1 MIDPQGIRWETGHQL
16 AAAGLGGRSALS
28 IQHANRRH
36 RAVRAGEYPRG
47 KSAGRLSAEHGRS
60 DDHDHTAAS
69 YQAALRGEQQ
79 NWSYAAYEL
88 GELRNA
94 FARITRTIPRYHALD
109 TASITT
115 AVTQAPLDAIDQAIK
130 ARNPSQFTA
139 AYAQLTQACNACH
152 QSLGHS
158 TVVIKVPTAAVFPD
172 QEF

>member
-1 MIDPQGIRWETGHQL
+1 MSWRPL
-16 AAAGLGGRSALS
+16 ASAVAVLSALS
-28 IQHANRRH
+28 T
-36 RAVRAGEYPRG
+36 P
-47 KSAGRLSAEHGRS
+47 
-60 DDHDHTAAS
+60 TAALAQS
-69 YQAALRGEQQ
+69 PPANTPAAKAQADYQPSMGDLMTMTIQPRHIKLHFAGEQQ

-94 FARITRTIPRYHALD
+94 FARIARTIPRYHALD

-130 ARNPSQFTA
+130 ARNPSQFTV

-158 TVVIKVPTAAVFPD
+158 TVVIKVPTAAMFPD
-172 QEF
+172 QQF

>member
-88 GELRNA
+88 GKLRNA
-94 FARITRTIPRYHALD
+94 FCTHRAHELD

-115 AVTQAPLDAIDQAIK
+115 AATQAPLDAIDQTIK
-130 ARNPSQFTA
+130 ARSPSQFTA
-139 AYAQLTQACNACH
+139 AYAQLTEACNACH
-152 QSLGHS
+152 QSPDYGRIS
-158 TVVIKVPTAAVFPD
+158 RSGIFTAVGNREYLAASI
-172 QEF
+172 

>member
-16 AAAGLGGRSALS
+16 AAAALGGRSALS

-88 GELRNA
+88 GELPNA
-94 FARITRTIPRYHALD
+94 FARIARTNSILPASPRRPHRRRSTL
-109 TASITT
+109 SI
-115 AVTQAPLDAIDQAIK
+115 K
-130 ARNPSQFTA
+130 PSKRVV
-139 AYAQLTQACNACH
+139 H
-152 QSLGHS
+152 RSLRPRMPS
-158 TVVIKVPTAAVFPD
+158 
-172 QEF
+172 